1 MKYQSNKKDILADI
15 SKKRKLALEAI
26 GQYVVGEAKTN
37 APVDTGLLRSSIDH
51 KTTEDST
58 VIGTNTEYAGF
69 VEKGTR
75 YQKAQPF
82 LEPAVTK
89 NINNIKHI
97 AEKHFKE

>member
-1 MKYQSNKKDILADI
+1 MKFKSNKKDILADI
-15 SKKRKLALEAI
+15 SRKRKSALEAI
-26 GQYVVGEAKTN
+26 GQYVKGEAKAN

-51 KTTEDST
+51 KTIEDRAI
-58 VIGTNTEYAGF
+58 IGTNTEYAGY

-75 YQKAQPF
+75 FQKAQPY

>member
-1 MKYQSNKKDILADI
+1 MKYQSYKKDILKEI
-15 SKKRKLALEAI
+15 QQKRKVALEAI
-26 GQYVVGEAKTN
+26 GQYVEGEAKTN

-51 KTTEDST
+51 KTTEDRSI
-58 VIGTNTEYAGF
+58 IGTNTEYAGF

-97 AEKHFKE
+97 AEKHLKE

>member
-1 MKYQSNKKDILADI
+1 MKYQSNKKNILKEI
-15 SKKRKLALEAI
+15 QQKKKTALEAI
-26 GQYVVGEAKTN
+26 GQYVEGEAKTN
-37 APVDTGLLRSSIDH
+37 APVDTGLLRSSINH
-51 KTTEDST
+51 KTTADKA

-75 YQKAQPF
+75 YQKAQPY

>member
-1 MKYQSNKKDILADI
+1 MKYQSNKKDIIADI
-15 SKKRKLALEAI
+15 SRKRKSALEAI
-26 GQYVVGEAKTN
+26 GQYVEGEAKTN
-37 APVDTGLLRSSIDH
+37 APVDTGLLRSSINH
-51 KTTEDST
+51 KTTADKA
-58 VIGTNTEYAGF
+58 VIGTNTEYAVF

-89 NINNIKHI
+89 NIHNIKDI